1 MSDAILPSSEATTI
15 DIVDLSYG
23 VHYKGK
29 PIRILKHVNIS
40 FTSGQ
45 LYVVMGPSG
54 SGKRYCIL
62 NHALFELLICVNTF
76 YNFLFTVLYWI
87 L

>member
-54 SGKRYCIL
+54 SGKRYCIK
-62 NHALFELLICVNTF
+62 HFKAVIELLTCVNH
-76 YNFLFTVLYWI
+76 FLL
-87 L
+87 